1 MPSSREASSTARRKE
16 PSCCVSAARKRLPKA
31 IPLSSSLF
39 SVANR
44 CEKSFTSAAS
54 PSASTVSALR
64 ISPGA
69 GTSSAMRT
77 LPVERPESVTAIRP
91 VMSSVWRRSP
101 AMTVGAP
108 RPPPTQTTFSPLTGR
123 WWQICAYL
131 EAAGV
136 SEIAARA
143 ALGAAPDVP
152 SRRRLPSAPR
162 ILPAMSRPED
172 LVVLADLDPVTFRCC
187 EDLLSRRLLGARGLE
202 LGLVPP
208 RHRVP
213 HVRLVVDGEVAFTAS
228 VHVRELPFVELLP
241 VLGVDLCHCVAPF
254 RERTLHNSDPA
265 TEWCPT
271 GARNETSGRLT
282 CVTRSSGT
290 PARDRQVRELT
301 PRGAAAS
308 AGRWSRRCS

>member
-54 PSASTVSALR
+54 PSARTVRALR
-64 ISPGA
+64 MSPGA

-77 LPVERPESVTAIRP
+77 FPVERPESVTAIRP

-123 WWQICAYL
+123 WWQICAYRD
-131 EAAGV
+131 AVGV

-143 ALGAAPDVP
+143 ALGAAPDTP
-152 SRRRLPSAPR
+152 SRRRRLPLAPR
-162 ILPAMSRPED
+162 TPPAISRPENF
-172 LVVLADLDPVTFRCC
+172 VVLADLDPVTFRSC
-187 EDLLSRRLLGARGLE
+187 EDLRPRRLLGACGLE

-208 RHRVP
+208 GHRVP

-228 VHVRELPFVELLP
+228 VHVRELPFVELLA
-241 VLGVDLCHCVAPF
+241 VLGVELCHCVAPF
-254 RERTLHNSDPA
+254 QERDAAQLGPGHGMVPNRREERNKRPA
-265 TEWCPT
+265 DLRYAIVRN
-271 GARNETSGRLT
+271 ARA
-282 CVTRSSGT
+282 RSSG
-290 PARDRQVRELT
+290 ARAHSAR
-301 PRGAAAS
+301 RGSLGWAVVAAL
-308 AGRWSRRCS
+308 

>member
-1 MPSSREASSTARRKE
+1 MGALPAARTFTSSSTTVPSVSVAQRCVLYRVTGSTRPRIPRSREASSTARRND

-64 ISPGA
+64 MSPGA

-91 VMSSVWRRSP
+91 VMSSVWRRS
-101 AMTVGAP
+101 
-108 RPPPTQTTFSPLTGR
+108 
-123 WWQICAYL
+123 
-131 EAAGV
+131 
-136 SEIAARA
+136 
-143 ALGAAPDVP
+143 
-152 SRRRLPSAPR
+152 
-162 ILPAMSRPED
+162 PAMSRPED

-228 VHVRELPFVELLP
+228 VHVRELPFVELLA
-241 VLGVDLCHCVAPF
+241 VLGVELCHCVAPF
-254 RERTLHNSDPA
+254 QEGTLHNSDPLR
-265 TEWCPT
+265 T
-271 GARNETSGRLT
+271 GARAR
-282 CVTRSSGT
+282 RGT
-290 PARDRQVRELT
+290 
-301 PRGAAAS
+301 
-308 AGRWSRRCS
+308 